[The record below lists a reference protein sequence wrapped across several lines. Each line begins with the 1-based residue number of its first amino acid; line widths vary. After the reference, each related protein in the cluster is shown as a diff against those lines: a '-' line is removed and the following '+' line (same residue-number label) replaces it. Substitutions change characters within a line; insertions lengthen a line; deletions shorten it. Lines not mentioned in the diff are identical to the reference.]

1 MGPPETGK
9 SQTICSSQFALYH
22 PTGYLYK
29 DYHSDHPSPYARC
42 WGGEVLVKKIVS
54 LLNSMDQLKHWFP
67 ITLLSHIYEAPP
79 FCSLETSPLS
89 MMTQSAYLPFITFK
103 RKKFQNQIKTVI
115 KELAMNRNHSMIDQ
129 RLSQHRKAEWR
140 MKTLIL
146 LETNLKFLHEG
157 MVLILFRNTHCTY
170 IAQEIH
176 APMKLLN
183 WSEGHT
189 DFATGSDHS
198 SWHSYL
204 LRSTLMNFISHFN
217 LESRPAIGSGK
228 KNIQLKTAS
237 NNQKLAGLFCLAVSW
252 GIQNFLNLAW
262 RTLNISRN
270 VIQKIIRETCKTWM
284 LL

>member
-1 MGPPETGK
+1 MNCCRQVNKGIDARSLVMGPPETGK

-129 RLSQHRKAEWR
+129 RLSQHRKAE
-140 MKTLIL
+140 
-146 LETNLKFLHEG
+146 
-157 MVLILFRNTHCTY
+157 
-170 IAQEIH
+170 
-176 APMKLLN
+176 
-183 WSEGHT
+183 
-189 DFATGSDHS
+189 
-198 SWHSYL
+198 
-204 LRSTLMNFISHFN
+204 
-217 LESRPAIGSGK
+217 
-228 KNIQLKTAS
+228 
-237 NNQKLAGLFCLAVSW
+237 
-252 GIQNFLNLAW
+252 
-262 RTLNISRN
+262 
-270 VIQKIIRETCKTWM
+270 
-284 LL
+284 